1 MKRLLSV
8 VLSIVM
14 TFLSVSQG
22 FSVFAQ
28 EDRNEKLYN
37 FANELSEMVR
47 ENIVDVN
54 EGDIEEKIEDEI
66 IKNDVF
72 YSSSAEIE
80 FSGFSDDDFE
90 TKRLIVKSK
99 KLNNYQGA
107 IDCVSGYNNLYI
119 LQYDSVLATKLA
131 YKYYL
136 SCDYIEYVEPDIIL
150 SAEADFEFPNI
161 DLDSDITDF
170 DEATSEAIEWLSD
183 KIGFSNIEEKLAEM
197 INDDYVLVAV
207 IDSGVDTDHEYFE
220 NRLIYSD
227 YNGSSSGERNSVE
240 DDYGHGTHVAG
251 IIVGNTLD
259 NVKIKPYKVLND
271 VGNGS
276 LSSIAV
282 AVDLAVADGADIIN
296 MSLSAQNKSQT
307 MIDSVNNAVA
317 NDVNVVAAAG
327 NKSADLDN
335 VYITPAC
342 IESAITVSA
351 TDKNDKLASFSNYD
365 GPIDI
370 AAPGQNIKSCY
381 LNNTY
386 TSMSGTSM
394 SAPQVSA
401 GLAIIQTVFLDKPA
415 DECEEMIKDYA
426 IAMSELDNHNYY
438 GAGLLYLQYLLDG
451 KPTTAAPVFSV
462 DSCTFTDPFNV
473 SISCPDTDATIY
485 YIVYNEGDLGAGSLF
500 EGLEYTSPIRIT
512 ANTKIVAIAVG
523 KGKNPSSIVTVE
535 YERHTDSEEQDF
547 EINALGYITDYYGT
561 KEELIIPE
569 VIQGKVV
576 NGIASGAFQGN
587 ARIKKVVL
595 PQSAEYINIIAFKD
609 CKKLES
615 ISGPSVKV
623 ISAQVFIGCE
633 NLTSVDFPIL
643 EGIGDY
649 AFSTSGIKEVH
660 LETVTDL
667 GTNVFNGCNKLE
679 TAILTSVE
687 NINIGT
693 FRDCVALK
701 SVNISSATKI
711 SANAFRNTGIERILV
726 ENVEEIGNYAFADNA
741 GLIGVNFPNA
751 DVTGTYVFQNCT
763 SLKYVSLP
771 KLEEL
776 NSNTFK
782 GCSQFKNLSLPSV
795 ETVVSNAFS
804 GSSVEYLR
812 FECVKTIKSL
822 PNTLINLIVPSTL
835 KTISSVPSTDFN
847 VYGYKNTYAEEFANK
862 NNKEFFA
869 VPSII
874 YEPNNNVNAE
884 LGFVFVYAQGFNCT
898 YQWYKNDSISNE
910 NGVPIEGATNCYY
923 QPSRDDKAEA
933 YYCVITSN
941 DGVSIDTVTTKAIIN
956 APEYKDADY
965 AEFNALYEE
974 YQLIDK
980 TLYKEGEFDEV
991 DILFQIDITQ
1001 YSLAQQEELDEYI
1014 QHIRDLIE
1022 GAELNFCLYDINA
1035 DNEISIIDARLVLKA
1050 VLGDVELNA
1059 LQILA
1064 ADINGDGEVS
1074 IADSRAILKK
1084 VLDQ

>member
-1 MKRLLSV
+1 M
-8 VLSIVM
+8 
-14 TFLSVSQG
+14 
-22 FSVFAQ
+22 
-28 EDRNEKLYN
+28 
-37 FANELSEMVR
+37 
-47 ENIVDVN
+47 
-54 EGDIEEKIEDEI
+54 
-66 IKNDVF
+66 
-72 YSSSAEIE
+72 
-80 FSGFSDDDFE
+80 
-90 TKRLIVKSK
+90 
-99 KLNNYQGA
+99 
-107 IDCVSGYNNLYI
+107 
-119 LQYDSVLATKLA
+119 
-131 YKYYL
+131 
-136 SCDYIEYVEPDIIL
+136 
-150 SAEADFEFPNI
+150 
-161 DLDSDITDF
+161 
-170 DEATSEAIEWLSD
+170 
-183 KIGFSNIEEKLAEM
+183 
-197 INDDYVLVAV
+197 
-207 IDSGVDTDHEYFE
+207 
-220 NRLIYSD
+220 
-227 YNGSSSGERNSVE
+227 
-240 DDYGHGTHVAG
+240 
-251 IIVGNTLD
+251 
-259 NVKIKPYKVLND
+259 
-271 VGNGS
+271 
-276 LSSIAV
+276 
-282 AVDLAVADGADIIN
+282 
-296 MSLSAQNKSQT
+296 
-307 MIDSVNNAVA
+307 
-317 NDVNVVAAAG
+317 
-327 NKSADLDN
+327 
-335 VYITPAC
+335 
-342 IESAITVSA
+342 
-351 TDKNDKLASFSNYD
+351 
-365 GPIDI
+365 
-370 AAPGQNIKSCY
+370 
-381 LNNTY
+381 
-386 TSMSGTSM
+386 
-394 SAPQVSA
+394 
-401 GLAIIQTVFLDKPA
+401 
-415 DECEEMIKDYA
+415 
-426 IAMSELDNHNYY
+426 
-438 GAGLLYLQYLLDG
+438 
-451 KPTTAAPVFSV
+451 
-462 DSCTFTDPFNV
+462 
-473 SISCPDTDATIY
+473 
-485 YIVYNEGDLGAGSLF
+485 F

-751 DVTGTYVFQNCT
+751 DVTGAYVFQNCT

-782 GCSQFKNLSLPSV
+782 GCSQLKTLSLPSV